1 MCVQETAAEGHY
13 HYHSVRTTSS
23 LESNISQLSSR
34 RASQLPTN
42 TQYWEPVSVT
52 AAAERRI
59 ETHRNH
65 RSSWGERGRRC
76 PRRRLVATR
85 LRRGE
90 LWPGRGSQLLQM
102 GGTAGSAVLLGA
114 T

>member
-1 MCVQETAAEGHY
+1 MVIMHYNAMQHSSHGHGLLKCVSKKQESAAEGHY
-13 HYHSVRTTSS
+13 HYHSVTTTSS

-59 ETHRNH
+59 
-65 RSSWGERGRRC
+65 
-76 PRRRLVATR
+76 
-85 LRRGE
+85 
-90 LWPGRGSQLLQM
+90 
-102 GGTAGSAVLLGA
+102 
-114 T
+114 

>member
-1 MCVQETAAEGHY
+1 MVIMHYNAMQHSSLISRPRIIEMCVQETAAEGHY
-13 HYHSVRTTSS
+13 HYHRVTTTST

-65 RSSWGERGRRC
+65 RSS
-76 PRRRLVATR
+76 
-85 LRRGE
+85 
-90 LWPGRGSQLLQM
+90 
-102 GGTAGSAVLLGA
+102 
-114 T
+114 

>member
-1 MCVQETAAEGHY
+1 MCVQETAAEAHY
-13 HYHSVRTTSS
+13 HYHSVTTTSS

-65 RSSWGERGRRC
+65 RSSWERGRRC

-102 GGTAGSAVLLGA
+102 GGTAGSAVLLGG